1 MDNRVETFFDSL
13 ANAWDKSETCPREFK
28 LSLLNELGI
37 AKGDKVLDL
46 ACGTGVVTGLIH
58 ELSETEVVGVD
69 ISNNMIEVAKEK
81 YKDEEWATFVHADF
95 LNWDTDIT
103 FDNIVIYNAYPH
115 FLEPIV
121 LSKKL
126 ASVLNK
132 GGRVAILH
140 SLSRKDLS
148 SHHSGRAKSV
158 SRNLMQLSREV
169 DFFKSEFDVITSK
182 EDDKSIVIILQK
194 R

>member
-13 ANAWDKSETCPREFK
+13 ACTWDKSETCPREFK

-58 ELSETEVVGVD
+58 ELSDTEVVGVD
-69 ISNNMIEVAKEK
+69 ISNNMIEIAKEK

-95 LNWDTDIT
+95 LNWNANRM
-103 FDNIVIYNAYPH
+103 FDDVVIYNAYPH

-132 GGRVAILH
+132 GGKVAILH
-140 SLSRKDLS
+140 SLSREDLS
-148 SHHSGRAKSV
+148 FHHSGRAISV
-158 SRNLMQLSREV
+158 SRNLMEPSREV
-169 DFFKSEFDVITSK
+169 DFFKNEFDVITSK

>member
-1 MDNRVETFFDSL
+1 MDNRVETFFDGL
-13 ANAWDKSETCPREFK
+13 ANTWDKSETCPREFK
-28 LSLLNELGI
+28 LSLLSELGI

-58 ELSETEVVGVD
+58 ELSDTEVVGVD

-81 YKDEEWATFVHADF
+81 YNDEEWATFVHADF

-103 FDNIVIYNAYPH
+103 FDDVVIYNAYPH
-115 FLEPIV
+115 FLEPMV

-140 SLSRKDLS
+140 SLSRKDLC
-148 SHHSGRAKSV
+148 SHHSGRAISV
-158 SRNLMQLSREV
+158 SRNLMELSREV
-169 DFFKSEFDVITSK
+169 DFFKNEFDVITSK

>member
-1 MDNRVETFFDSL
+1 MDNRVETFFDGL
-13 ANAWDKSETCPREFK
+13 ANTWDKSETCPREFK
-28 LSLLNELGI
+28 LSLLSELGI

-58 ELSETEVVGVD
+58 ELSDTEVVGVD

-81 YKDEEWATFVHADF
+81 YNDEEWATFVHADF

-103 FDNIVIYNAYPH
+103 FDDVVIYNAYPH
-115 FLEPIV
+115 FLEPMV

-158 SRNLMQLSREV
+158 SRNLMELSREV
-169 DFFKSEFDVITSK
+169 DFFKNEFDVITSK

>member
-1 MDNRVETFFDSL
+1 MDNRVETFFDGL
-13 ANAWDKSETCPREFK
+13 AYTWDKSETCPREFK

-58 ELSETEVVGVD
+58 ELSDTEVVGVD

-95 LNWDTDIT
+95 LNWNANRT
-103 FDNIVIYNAYPH
+103 FDDVVIYNAYPH

-140 SLSRKDLS
+140 SLSRKDLN
-148 SHHSGRAKSV
+148 SHHSGRATSV
-158 SRNLMQLSREV
+158 SRNLMELSREV
-169 DFFKSEFDVITSK
+169 DFFKNEFNVITLK

>member
-1 MDNRVETFFDSL
+1 MDNRVETFFDGL
-13 ANAWDKSETCPREFK
+13 AYTWDKSETCPREFK

-37 AKGDKVLDL
+37 KKGDKVLDL

-81 YKDEEWATFVHADF
+81 YKDEEWATFVNADF
-95 LNWDTDIT
+95 LNWNTDRK
-103 FDNIVIYNAYPH
+103 FDDVVVYNAYPH

-126 ASVLNK
+126 ASVLNR

-140 SLSRKDLS
+140 SLSRKDLN
-148 SHHSGRAKSV
+148 SHHSGRAISV
-158 SRNLMQLSREV
+158 SRNLMELSREV
-169 DFFKSEFDVITSK
+169 DFFKNEFDVITSK
-182 EDDKSIVIILQK
+182 EDGKSIVIILQK